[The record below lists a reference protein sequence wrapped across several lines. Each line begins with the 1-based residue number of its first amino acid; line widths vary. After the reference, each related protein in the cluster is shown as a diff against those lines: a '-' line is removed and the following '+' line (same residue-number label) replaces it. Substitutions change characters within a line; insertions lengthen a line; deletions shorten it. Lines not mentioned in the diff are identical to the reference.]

1 MDPCHVPLYK
11 KIKILVVLKQQSHLF
26 LSGFVLLPLL
36 SEVAAQLNRIMNLV
50 LTQAKN
56 PESSFRDNKEYNCTD
71 NQVRYVGV

>member
-1 MDPCHVPLYK
+1 MIYRNEKSHAELRGFSF
-11 KIKILVVLKQQSHLF
+11 LK
-26 LSGFVLLPLL
+26 LPLL

-50 LTQAKN
+50 FTQAKN